1 VLAQVAAFEWRY
13 QRRSPVFWVGCLI
26 LFLLT
31 FGATTAEQI
40 QIGSIGFVH
49 KNSPY
54 AILQTMAVMGLFA
67 VFTTVALVA
76 NAVVRDDETGF
87 APILRSTSIGK
98 ASYLG
103 GRFLGATAAALA
115 ILATVPL
122 AIWVG
127 SLMPWVDPEKIGP
140 NRAGDYLY
148 ALFAFALPTLLVT
161 GAAFFAFATATRS
174 MMWSYVCAVGF
185 IVLDLIA
192 AISLRDPAYDR
203 ITALLDPFGFAALNL
218 ATKYWTSTERNEHV
232 PQLTGYLLAN
242 RVLWLAVAVVIYA
255 VAYRAFRFTMRFERP
270 RARTGD
276 AGEEPAKGGRS
287 RAARAARAHRAELEA
302 LAEHNPGAV
311 RGVVAAD
318 ARRNRYVVP
327 DIPARTA
334 ATARAQWL
342 ALARVDMGF
351 VFRSPAFFVLLGIG
365 LLNSIGGMW
374 LGGDYYGSPSYPVTR
389 LMVET
394 LDGSYTFFVILIAG
408 FYAGELVWRDRERRI
423 HEIIDAAPVPDW
435 MHVAPKIL
443 AIVLVLLS
451 SLLVGVLGGMF
462 VQAAKGWLHFDL
474 GAYLLWFVW
483 PWFLKCV
490 MVAVLAVFL
499 QVLVPHKGIGWALML
514 LYLVSNVALQ
524 NVGFDHHLYR
534 YASVSPVPLSDM
546 NGMGRFWIGRT
557 WFEVYWLAFAA
568 ILVLFSYVLWPRG
581 EATMLRLRIRRMG
594 QRMSAPWLAGLAG
607 AGLVWLVAGAW
618 IFYNTNVLNRYAS
631 STTRDARAADLEKT
645 LLKFEAVPQ
654 PRITDVTLSVQL
666 WPDAAR
672 AVTSGRYTLVNRTAA
687 PISSIYL
694 QWGERLRLDAVELA
708 GATVQ
713 QEWPG
718 FHYRIYRL
726 ATPMQ
731 PGETRTLGFTTTL
744 EERGFPNGSPER
756 GVPNGM
762 PLTGIVANGSFL
774 NNFEITPNLG
784 FARYELLQGRTKRR
798 EHGLPAELRPPGLED
813 DSARAFNE
821 LRRDSDWVTADITIT
836 TDADQTPIAPGRT
849 VSDTVARVDGV
860 ARRTVRF
867 RSDAPINHLFS
878 IQSARY
884 DIKRAV
890 WHAPKGDV
898 DLAVYYERGHEFNV
912 DRMLAAMKASLALF
926 SEKFSPYQFE
936 QARILEFPYA
946 PFAESF
952 ANTIPYS
959 ENIGFIQQLTD
970 PEKIDVATYVTA
982 HEIAHQWWA
991 HQLLPSGQQ
1000 GAPMLTET
1008 FAQYSA
1014 LLVMERM
1021 YGRDHVRRFLKYE
1034 LDRYLGSRGADPI
1047 EELPLN
1053 RVEDQPYIFY
1063 RKGALAMYW
1072 AKEVLGEEVL
1082 DRALQKLL
1090 AQYAFKAAP
1099 YPNTRDFLAILRAE
1113 AGPRHDALITDLFEK
1128 ITLFDLKA
1136 SNARATRR
1144 ADGHYDLTF
1153 DVDAHKAY
1161 ADGAGRETE
1170 APMDELVEV
1179 GVFTAEP
1186 GRRQFQSSD
1195 VLVLEKRRI
1204 ESGRAHVSLVVDRA
1218 PAWVGIDPYNKRI
1231 DRNSDDNLAKV
1242 TIE

>member
-1 VLAQVAAFEWRY
+1 VLAHVAAFEWRY
-13 QRRSPVFWVGCLI
+13 QCRSPVFWVGCLI
-26 LFLLT
+26 FFLLT
-31 FGATTAEQI
+31 FGATTIEQI
-40 QIGSIGFVH
+40 QIGSVGFVH

-54 AILQTMAVMGLFA
+54 AILQTLAVMGLFG

-103 GRFLGATAAALA
+103 GRFIGATAAALV

-140 NRAGDYLY
+140 NRVGDYLY
-148 ALFAFALPTLLVT
+148 ALFTFALPTLLVT

-174 MMWSYVCAVGF
+174 MMWSYVGAVGF
-185 IVLDLIA
+185 IVLDLVA
-192 AISLRDPAYDR
+192 AITLRDPAYDR
-203 ITALLDPFGFAALNL
+203 LTALLDPFGFGALNL
-218 ATKYWTSTERNEHV
+218 ATKYWTSAERNEHV
-232 PQLTGYLLAN
+232 PQLGGYLLAN
-242 RVLWLAVAVVIYA
+242 RALWLAVAAAVFA
-255 VAYRAFRFTMRFERP
+255 VAYRSFRFTMRFERP
-270 RARTGD
+270 RGSD
-276 AGEEPAKGGRS
+276 AGAPVEPARGGRS

-311 RGVVAAD
+311 RGIVAAD
-318 ARRNRYVVP
+318 TRRARPILP
-327 DIPARTA
+327 DVPARTA

-342 ALARVDMGF
+342 ALARVDMAF

-374 LGGDYYGSPSYPVTR
+374 LNGDYYGSPSYPVTR

-394 LDGSYTFFVILIAG
+394 LDGAYSFFVILVAG
-408 FYAGELVWRDRERRI
+408 FYAGELVWRDRERRV

-443 AIVLVLLS
+443 AIVLVLLCA
-451 SLLVGVLGGMF
+451 LLVGVLGGVM
-462 VQAAKGWLHFDL
+462 VQAAKGWLHVDL
-474 GAYLLWFVW
+474 GAYLLWWVW
-483 PWFLKCV
+483 PELARCV
-490 MVAVLAVFL
+490 MIAVLAVFL
-499 QVLVPHKGIGWALML
+499 QVLVSHKGVGWALML
-514 LYLVSNVALQ
+514 LYLVSNLALQ
-524 NVGFDHHLYR
+524 NIGFDHHLYR
-534 YASVSPVPLSDM
+534 FASFSPVPLSDM

-557 WFEVYWLAFAA
+557 WFEVYWLEFSA
-568 ILVLFSYVLWPRG
+568 ILTLFSYALWPRG
-581 EATMLRLRIRRMG
+581 EVTRLRVRARRIG
-594 QRMSAPWLAGLAG
+594 QRMSARWLLGLAA
-607 AGLVWLVAGAW
+607 AGLVWVGAGAW
-618 IFYNTNVLNRYAS
+618 IFYNTNVLNHYAS
-631 STTRDARAADLEKT
+631 STARDARAAELEKT
-645 LLKFEAVPQ
+645 LLKFESVPQ

-666 WPDAAR
+666 YPNAAR
-672 AVTSGRYTLVNRTAA
+672 AVTTGRYTLVNRTAA
-687 PISSIYL
+687 PISAIYL
-694 QWGERLRLDAVELA
+694 QWGERLHLDALELA

-713 QEWPG
+713 QEWPR

-726 ATPMQ
+726 AAPMQ

-744 EERGFPNGSPER
+744 EERGFPND
-756 GVPNGM
+756 M
-762 PLTGIVANGSFL
+762 PLTGIVSNGTFL
-774 NNFEITPNLG
+774 NNFEITPILG
-784 FARYELLQGRTKRR
+784 FSRYELLKGRTKRR
-798 EHGLPAELRPPGLED
+798 EHGLPAELRPPKLED
-813 DSARAFNE
+813 DTARAFND
-821 LRRDSDWVTADITIT
+821 LSHDSDWITADITVS

-849 VSDTVARVDGV
+849 VSDAVEKVDGV

-867 RSDAPINHLFS
+867 RSDAPINQFFS

-884 DIKRAV
+884 DVKRAV

-912 DRMLAAMKASLALF
+912 DRMLAAMKTSLALY

-936 QARILEFPYA
+936 QARILEFPYN

-982 HEIAHQWWA
+982 HEIAHQWWG
-991 HQLLPSGQQ
+991 HQLSAADQQ
-1000 GAPMLTET
+1000 GAPMLSET

-1014 LLVMERM
+1014 LLVMERV
-1021 YGRDHVRRFLKYE
+1021 YGRDQVRRFLKYE
-1034 LDRYLGSRGADPI
+1034 LDNYLGARGAGPL
-1047 EELPLN
+1047 EELPLA
-1053 RVEDQPYIFY
+1053 RVEDQPYIYY

-1072 AKEVLGEEVL
+1072 AKEVLGEDVL
-1082 DRALQKLL
+1082 DRALKKLL
-1090 AQYAFKAAP
+1090 AQYAFKGAP
-1099 YPNTRDFLAILRAE
+1099 YPNTRDFLGLLRAE
-1113 AGPRHDALITDLFEK
+1113 AGPEHDALITDLFEK

-1136 SNARATRR
+1136 SNAQARRR
-1144 ADGHYDLTF
+1144 ADGRYDLSF
-1153 DVDAHKAY
+1153 DVDAHKVY

-1170 APMDELVEV
+1170 APMDELVEI

-1186 GRRQFQSSD
+1186 GRRQFQASD

-1204 ESGRAHVSLVVDRA
+1204 ESGRMHVSLVVDRA
-1218 PAWVGIDPYNKRI
+1218 PRWVGIDPYNKRI
-1231 DRNSDDNLAKV
+1231 DRNSDDNLARV
-1242 TIE
+1242 SLE